1 MFGWLPAAL
10 LGMAA
15 WGSEDAH
22 TVPYV
27 PSASSEG
34 HAGLVRI
41 ESRSG
46 VSGQVRVVAVD
57 DAGQRVEAG
66 QLTLGAGAAVEFEM
80 AALESGDALP
90 GLEGTGPGE
99 GDWRLELST
108 DLDIEARAYA
118 RSEGFVTALHDAALV
133 SGEVELPFF
142 NPGGDAR
149 RSVLRLAN
157 ARGEPAAVSVR
168 GVDDAG
174 VSGGPATVELGP
186 WEARSYAASELES
199 GSAAGLTGSLGDG
212 EGKWRLTLSADRGS
226 AYATNLLL
234 DGSGVLSSV
243 PGGMSRG
250 GLHRVPLFPSASD
263 GAGRRGVV
271 RVVNRSAASAEVS
284 IEAFDATDRAY
295 EELRL
300 ALEAESSAEFDA
312 TDLEQGN
319 AEKGLTGSTGPG
331 EGDWWL
337 ELRSESDIEVLSY
350 VETASGPLSALRG
363 TAGVETDTG
372 MRYEALLWGESGEV
386 RLLNAGGEL
395 AEVRLSG
402 TDDAGSSGGAVEL
415 TLAPWSART
424 LTATALAEG
433 EAGMRGA
440 LGAGGGSWRLRLEAD
455 REIDVLS
462 LVRGSG
468 GMLSDVSRRGRPAG
482 APPRTEVIDA
492 TARGRPDLWVTA
504 SASEAELSP
513 GEAFELTATVGN
525 RGGSGAPPTTLRYY
539 RSADASITTGDA
551 EVGTDAVAELAAGG
565 ASRESASLNAPA
577 TPGTHYYGA
586 CADAVAEESIT
597 SNNCSTGVAVKV
609 TEPPRRP
616 DLAVAATLSDAAL
629 EPGESFALS
638 ATVRNRGGAQA
649 QATTLRYYRS
659 ADASITAGDAE
670 VGTDAVAELA
680 AGATSAGSLTLNAPT
695 TAGTYYYGACAD
707 AVAEETN
714 TSNNCS
720 AAVAVKVTEPPRP
733 PDLVV
738 TAASASEAELSP
750 GEAFDLRA
758 TVGNRG
764 GDASAT
770 TLRYYRSADASI
782 TAGDA
787 EVGTDAVAA
796 LAAGA
801 TSAESLTLNAPTA
814 PGTYYYGACAD
825 AVAEET
831 KTANNC
837 SAAVAVKV
845 TEPPR
850 QPDLVVTAASA
861 SEAELSPGEAF
872 DLRATV
878 GNRGGT
884 GASATTLRYYRS
896 ADASIT
902 AGDAEVGTDAVA
914 ALAAGAT
921 SAESLT
927 LNAPTAPGTYYYGA
941 CADAVAGETKTSNNC
956 SAAVAVK
963 VTEPPPRPDLVVT
976 AASASE
982 AELSPGEAFDLRA
995 TVGNRGGDASATT
1008 LRYYRSA
1015 DASITAGDAEVG
1027 TDAVAALAAG
1037 ATSAESLTV
1046 NAPTAPGTYYYGA
1059 CADAVAEETNTSN
1072 NCSAAVAVKVTEP
1085 PPRPDLVVTAA
1096 SAGEAELSPGE
1107 AFELTATVGN
1117 RGGDASATT
1126 LRYYR
1131 SADASITAGDAEVG
1145 TDAVAALAAG
1155 ATSAESL
1162 TVNAPTAAGT
1172 YYYGACADAVAE
1184 ETNTSNNCSAAVAVK
1199 VTEPPP
1205 RPDLVVTAASAS
1217 EAELSP
1223 REAFELTA
1231 TVGNRGGDASAT
1243 TLRYYRSADAAIT
1256 TSDTQVGTDAVAA
1269 LAAGATSAE
1278 SLTLNAPTTAGTHY
1292 YGACADAV
1300 AEETNTS
1307 NNCSAAVA
1315 VKVTEPPLRPDLVV
1329 TAASASEAELSPG
1342 EAFELTATVGN
1353 RGGTGASA
1361 TTLRYYRSADAAIT
1375 TSDTQVG
1382 TDAVAALA
1390 AGATSAESLTLN
1402 ARTAPGTHYYGAC
1415 ADAVAEETNTSNNC
1429 SAAVA
1434 VKVTEPPRPPDLVVT
1449 AASASEAELSP
1460 GEAFDLRATVG
1471 NRGGTGAS
1479 ATTLRYYRSADAAIT
1494 TSDTQVGTDAV
1505 AALAAG
1511 ATSAESLTLNAPTA
1525 PGTYYY
1531 GACADAVAGET
1542 KTSNN
1547 CSAAVAVKV
1556 TEPPPRPDLVV
1567 TAASASEAELSP
1579 GEAFD
1584 LRATV
1589 RNRGGAQAQAT
1600 TLRYYRSTD
1609 ATITTSDTQVGTDA
1623 VAALAAGATSAESLT
1638 VNAPTAPG
1646 TYYYGACADAVPDES
1661 DTTNNCSAGL
1671 PVTVSEPV
1679 LDPPDLV
1686 VSVSVDNDTPDAG
1699 GEFELTATVRN
1710 VGDGA
1715 SASTTLRY
1723 YRSRDAIISPS
1734 DIVVGVGPVDAL
1746 DASGMSTGSIARK
1759 APTTA
1764 GTDYYGACVEAV
1776 RNESDTTNNC
1786 SAAVAITPQRLG
1798 PPDLVVVVSA
1808 GSDLS
1813 ELAPG
1818 RSLDLDATVTN
1829 VGDGPSA
1836 RTTLRYYWSTDGM
1849 IAPSDTELATD
1860 AVLALPATGRSN
1872 QSAAVT
1878 APSEPGA
1885 YYFGACVDAVPDES
1899 DTTNNC
1905 SPALAATVRP
1915 PGPPDLWVS
1924 KPSSWCGTH
1933 VQGDKAFLQA
1943 AVLNYG
1949 ESTSA
1954 PSTMRFYLHRGEA
1967 TDKWQVTTRTV
1978 KSAPPTIQE
1987 YFLQVFDV
1995 SVDVPNTLGRYGLV
2009 ACVDVVEG
2017 ETETTHNCADNSA
2030 FEVVQYDPLDD
2041 LDLTIPEG
2049 CPLEA
2054 ELCLSVVQRGHW
2066 NVHTRHEEGLVR
2078 FNLNGS
2084 TTLST
2089 DKDYD
2094 RVCATVPV
2102 NAGSNS
2108 MQVDVV
2114 PGSGDQKLCP
2124 PSGSLTVRGNGAASS
2139 GWYVPLGS
2147 STTSTLN
2154 VSLGDAGTCP
2164 AKD

>member
-1 MFGWLPAAL
+1 MAEETNTSNNCSAAVAVKVTEPPRQPDL
-10 LGMAA
+10 VVTAA
-15 WGSEDAH
+15 
-22 TVPYV
+22 
-27 PSASSEG
+27 SAS
-34 HAGLVRI
+34 
-41 ESRSG
+41 
-46 VSGQVRVVAVD
+46 
-57 DAGQRVEAG
+57 EAE
-66 QLTLGAGAAVEFEM
+66 L
-80 AALESGDALP
+80 S
-90 GLEGTGPGE
+90 PGE
-99 GDWRLELST
+99 AF
-108 DLDIEARAYA
+108 DLRATVGN
-118 RSEGFVTALHDAALV
+118 R
-133 SGEVELPFF
+133 
-142 NPGGDAR
+142 GGDASATTLR
-149 RSVLRLAN
+149 YHRSADAAITTSDTQVGTDAVAALAAGATSAESLTVN
-157 ARGEPAAVSVR
+157 APTAPGEYYYGACADAVAEETNTSNNCSAAVAVKVTEPPR
-168 GVDDAG
+168 QPDLAV
-174 VSGGPATVELGP
+174 T
-186 WEARSYAASELES
+186 
-199 GSAAGLTGSLGDG
+199 
-212 EGKWRLTLSADRGS
+212 
-226 AYATNLLL
+226 
-234 DGSGVLSSV
+234 
-243 PGGMSRG
+243 
-250 GLHRVPLFPSASD
+250 
-263 GAGRRGVV
+263 
-271 RVVNRSAASAEVS
+271 AASASEAELS
-284 IEAFDATDRAY
+284 PGEAFDLRATVGNRGGTGASATTLRYHRSADAAITTSDTQVGTDAVAALAAGATSAESLTVNAPTAPGEY
-295 EELRL
+295 YYGACADAVAEETNTSNNCSAAVAVKVTEPPRQPDL
-300 ALEAESSAEFDA
+300 AVTAASASEAELSPGEAFDLRATVGNRGGTGASATTLRYYRSADAAITTSDTQVGTDAVAALAAGATSAESLTVNAPTAPGTYYYGACADA
-312 TDLEQGN
+312 V
-319 AEKGLTGSTGPG
+319 AE
-331 EGDWWL
+331 
-337 ELRSESDIEVLSY
+337 
-350 VETASGPLSALRG
+350 ETNTSNNCSA
-363 TAGVETDTG
+363 
-372 MRYEALLWGESGEV
+372 
-386 RLLNAGGEL
+386 
-395 AEVRLSG
+395 
-402 TDDAGSSGGAVEL
+402 AVAVKVTE
-415 TLAPWSART
+415 
-424 LTATALAEG
+424 
-433 EAGMRGA
+433 
-440 LGAGGGSWRLRLEAD
+440 
-455 REIDVLS
+455 
-462 LVRGSG
+462 
-468 GMLSDVSRRGRPAG
+468 
-482 APPRTEVIDA
+482 PPP
-492 TARGRPDLWVTA
+492 RPDLVVTAA

-525 RGGSGAPPTTLRYY
+525 RGG
-539 RSADASITTGDA
+539 DAS
-551 EVGTDAVAELAAGG
+551 
-565 ASRESASLNAPA
+565 
-577 TPGTHYYGA
+577 
-586 CADAVAEESIT
+586 
-597 SNNCSTGVAVKV
+597 
-609 TEPPRRP
+609 
-616 DLAVAATLSDAAL
+616 
-629 EPGESFALS
+629 
-638 ATVRNRGGAQA
+638 
-649 QATTLRYYRS
+649 ATTLRYYRS

-670 VGTDAVAELA
+670 VGTDAVAALA

-750 GEAFDLRA
+750 GEAF
-758 TVGNRG
+758 
-764 GDASAT
+764 
-770 TLRYYRSADASI
+770 
-782 TAGDA
+782 
-787 EVGTDAVAA
+787 
-796 LAAGA
+796 
-801 TSAESLTLNAPTA
+801 
-814 PGTYYYGACAD
+814 
-825 AVAEET
+825 
-831 KTANNC
+831 
-837 SAAVAVKV
+837 
-845 TEPPR
+845 
-850 QPDLVVTAASA
+850 
-861 SEAELSPGEAF
+861 
-872 DLRATV
+872 
-878 GNRGGT
+878 
-884 GASATTLRYYRS
+884 
-896 ADASIT
+896 
-902 AGDAEVGTDAVA
+902 
-914 ALAAGAT
+914 
-921 SAESLT
+921 
-927 LNAPTAPGTYYYGA
+927 
-941 CADAVAGETKTSNNC
+941 
-956 SAAVAVK
+956 
-963 VTEPPPRPDLVVT
+963 
-976 AASASE
+976 
-982 AELSPGEAFDLRA
+982 
-995 TVGNRGGDASATT
+995 
-1008 LRYYRSA
+1008 
-1015 DASITAGDAEVG
+1015 
-1027 TDAVAALAAG
+1027 
-1037 ATSAESLTV
+1037 
-1046 NAPTAPGTYYYGA
+1046 
-1059 CADAVAEETNTSN
+1059 
-1072 NCSAAVAVKVTEP
+1072 
-1085 PPRPDLVVTAA
+1085 
-1096 SAGEAELSPGE
+1096 
-1107 AFELTATVGN
+1107 
-1117 RGGDASATT
+1117 
-1126 LRYYR
+1126 
-1131 SADASITAGDAEVG
+1131 
-1145 TDAVAALAAG
+1145 
-1155 ATSAESL
+1155 
-1162 TVNAPTAAGT
+1162 
-1172 YYYGACADAVAE
+1172 
-1184 ETNTSNNCSAAVAVK
+1184 
-1199 VTEPPP
+1199 
-1205 RPDLVVTAASAS
+1205 
-1217 EAELSP
+1217 
-1223 REAFELTA
+1223 
-1231 TVGNRGGDASAT
+1231 
-1243 TLRYYRSADAAIT
+1243 
-1256 TSDTQVGTDAVAA
+1256 
-1269 LAAGATSAE
+1269 
-1278 SLTLNAPTTAGTHY
+1278 
-1292 YGACADAV
+1292 
-1300 AEETNTS
+1300 
-1307 NNCSAAVA
+1307 
-1315 VKVTEPPLRPDLVV
+1315 
-1329 TAASASEAELSPG
+1329 
-1342 EAFELTATVGN
+1342 ELTATVGN

-1390 AGATSAESLTLN
+1390 AGATSAESLTVN
-1402 ARTAPGTHYYGAC
+1402 APTAAGTFYYGAC
-1415 ADAVAEETNTSNNC
+1415 ADAVAE
-1429 SAAVA
+1429 
-1434 VKVTEPPRPPDLVVT
+1434 
-1449 AASASEAELSP
+1449 
-1460 GEAFDLRATVG
+1460 
-1471 NRGGTGAS
+1471 
-1479 ATTLRYYRSADAAIT
+1479 
-1494 TSDTQVGTDAV
+1494 
-1505 AALAAG
+1505 
-1511 ATSAESLTLNAPTA
+1511 
-1525 PGTYYY
+1525 
-1531 GACADAVAGET
+1531 ET

-1579 GEAFD
+1579 GEAFE

-1589 RNRGGAQAQAT
+1589 GNRGGDASAT
-1600 TLRYYRSTD
+1600 TLRYHRSAD
-1609 ATITTSDTQVGTDA
+1609 ASITAGDAEVGTDA

-1723 YRSRDAIISPS
+1723 YRSRDAIVSPS

-1978 KSAPPTIQE
+1978 ESAPPTIQE

-1995 SVDVPNTLGRYGLV
+1995 SVDIPNTLGRYGLV

-2017 ETETTHNCADNSA
+2017 ETETTHNCAENSA

-2054 ELCLSVVQRGHW
+2054 ELCLSVVKRGHW

-2089 DKDYD
+2089 DKQYD

-2102 NAGSNS
+2102 NTGSNS

-2124 PSGSLTVRGNGAASS
+2124 PSGSLTVRGNGAVSS

>member
-1 MFGWLPAAL
+1 
-10 LGMAA
+10 MAA
-15 WGSEDAH
+15 WCAEEVH

-41 ESRSG
+41 ESRSV
-46 VSGQVRVVAVD
+46 VSGEVSVVAVD
-57 DAGQRVEAG
+57 DAGRRVEAG
-66 QLTLGAGAAVEFEM
+66 RLTLGAGAAVEFEM
-80 AALESGDALP
+80 AAMESGDASL
-90 GLEGTGPGE
+90 GLAGTGPGE
-99 GDWRLELST
+99 GDWRLEMT
-108 DLDIEARAYA
+108 TELDIEARAYA
-118 RSEGFVTALHDAALV
+118 RSEAFLAALHDAVLL

-142 NPGGDAR
+142 NLGGDAR

-174 VSGGPATVELGP
+174 RAAGPVTAELGP

-212 EGKWRLTLSADRGS
+212 DGRWRLTLSADRGS

-243 PGGMSRG
+243 PGGVSRG
-250 GLHRVPLFPSASD
+250 GFHRVPLFPSASD
-263 GAGRRGVV
+263 GEGRRGLV
-271 RVVNRSAASAEVS
+271 RVVNRSADSAEVS
-284 IEAFDATDRAY
+284 IDAFDATDRAY
-295 EELRL
+295 ERLELTL
-300 ALEAESSAEFDA
+300 AGEASGQFDSS
-312 TDLEQGN
+312 DLERGN

-337 ELRSESDIEVLSY
+337 ELSSASDIELLSY
-350 VETASGPLSALRG
+350 VDTASGPLSALRG
-363 TAGVETDTG
+363 TSGVETQSG

-386 RLLNAGGEL
+386 RLLNAGGGP

-433 EAGMRGA
+433 EAGLRGA
-440 LGAGGGSWRLRLEAD
+440 LGAGTGNWRLRLEAD
-455 REIDVLS
+455 RELDVLS
-462 LVRGSG
+462 LVRGAG

-513 GEAFELTATVGN
+513 GEAFELTAAVGN
-525 RGGSGAPPTTLRYY
+525 RGGSEAP
-539 RSADASITTGDA
+539 
-551 EVGTDAVAELAAGG
+551 
-565 ASRESASLNAPA
+565 
-577 TPGTHYYGA
+577 
-586 CADAVAEESIT
+586 
-597 SNNCSTGVAVKV
+597 
-609 TEPPRRP
+609 
-616 DLAVAATLSDAAL
+616 
-629 EPGESFALS
+629 
-638 ATVRNRGGAQA
+638 
-649 QATTLRYYRS
+649 ATTLRYYRS
-659 ADASITAGDAE
+659 TDASITTSDAE
-670 VGTDAVAELA
+670 VGA
-680 AGATSAGSLTLNAPT
+680 
-695 TAGTYYYGACAD
+695 
-707 AVAEETN
+707 
-714 TSNNCS
+714 
-720 AAVAVKVTEPPRP
+720 
-733 PDLVV
+733 
-738 TAASASEAELSP
+738 
-750 GEAFDLRA
+750 
-758 TVGNRG
+758 
-764 GDASAT
+764 
-770 TLRYYRSADASI
+770 
-782 TAGDA
+782 
-787 EVGTDAVAA
+787 DAVAA

-801 TSAESLTLNAPTA
+801 TSAESLTL
-814 PGTYYYGACAD
+814 
-825 AVAEET
+825 
-831 KTANNC
+831 
-837 SAAVAVKV
+837 
-845 TEPPR
+845 
-850 QPDLVVTAASA
+850 
-861 SEAELSPGEAF
+861 
-872 DLRATV
+872 
-878 GNRGGT
+878 
-884 GASATTLRYYRS
+884 
-896 ADASIT
+896 
-902 AGDAEVGTDAVA
+902 
-914 ALAAGAT
+914 
-921 SAESLT
+921 
-927 LNAPTAPGTYYYGA
+927 
-941 CADAVAGETKTSNNC
+941 
-956 SAAVAVK
+956 
-963 VTEPPPRPDLVVT
+963 
-976 AASASE
+976 
-982 AELSPGEAFDLRA
+982 
-995 TVGNRGGDASATT
+995 
-1008 LRYYRSA
+1008 
-1015 DASITAGDAEVG
+1015 
-1027 TDAVAALAAG
+1027 
-1037 ATSAESLTV
+1037 
-1046 NAPTAPGTYYYGA
+1046 
-1059 CADAVAEETNTSN
+1059 
-1072 NCSAAVAVKVTEP
+1072 
-1085 PPRPDLVVTAA
+1085 
-1096 SAGEAELSPGE
+1096 
-1107 AFELTATVGN
+1107 
-1117 RGGDASATT
+1117 
-1126 LRYYR
+1126 
-1131 SADASITAGDAEVG
+1131 
-1145 TDAVAALAAG
+1145 
-1155 ATSAESL
+1155 
-1162 TVNAPTAAGT
+1162 NAPTAAGT

-1184 ETNTSNNCSAAVAVK
+1184 ETNTANNCSAAAAVT
-1199 VTEPPP
+1199 VREPPR
-1205 RPDLVVTAASAS
+1205 RPDL
-1217 EAELSP
+1217 
-1223 REAFELTA
+1223 
-1231 TVGNRGGDASAT
+1231 
-1243 TLRYYRSADAAIT
+1243 
-1256 TSDTQVGTDAVAA
+1256 AVAA
-1269 LAAGATSAE
+1269 TPSDAA
-1278 SLTLNAPTTAGTHY
+1278 L
-1292 YGACADAV
+1292 D
-1300 AEETNTS
+1300 
-1307 NNCSAAVA
+1307 
-1315 VKVTEPPLRPDLVV
+1315 
-1329 TAASASEAELSPG
+1329 PG
-1342 EAFELTATVGN
+1342 ESF
-1353 RGGTGASA
+1353 
-1361 TTLRYYRSADAAIT
+1361 TLS
-1375 TSDTQVG
+1375 
-1382 TDAVAALA
+1382 
-1390 AGATSAESLTLN
+1390 
-1402 ARTAPGTHYYGAC
+1402 
-1415 ADAVAEETNTSNNC
+1415 
-1429 SAAVA
+1429 
-1434 VKVTEPPRPPDLVVT
+1434 
-1449 AASASEAELSP
+1449 
-1460 GEAFDLRATVG
+1460 
-1471 NRGGTGAS
+1471 
-1479 ATTLRYYRSADAAIT
+1479 
-1494 TSDTQVGTDAV
+1494 
-1505 AALAAG
+1505 
-1511 ATSAESLTLNAPTA
+1511 
-1525 PGTYYY
+1525 
-1531 GACADAVAGET
+1531 
-1542 KTSNN
+1542 
-1547 CSAAVAVKV
+1547 
-1556 TEPPPRPDLVV
+1556 
-1567 TAASASEAELSP
+1567 
-1579 GEAFD
+1579 
-1584 LRATV
+1584 ATV
-1589 RNRGGAQAQAT
+1589 RNRGGADARAT

-1609 ATITTSDTQVGTDA
+1609 ATITTSDTEEGTDA
-1623 VAALAAGATSAESLT
+1623 VDELVASGSSAESIALT
-1638 VNAPTAPG
+1638 APPTSGTYYYGACVDAVPDEHDTTNNCSAGRPVTVSEPVLDPPDLVVSVSVDNDTPDAGGEFELTATVRNVGDGASSSTTLRYYRSSDATITTADTEQGIDAMHALSASQSSRASLTLNAPEDPG

-1723 YRSRDAIISPS
+1723 YRSRDAIVSPS

-1764 GTDYYGACVEAV
+1764 GTEYYGACVEAV

-1818 RSLDLDATVTN
+1818 QSPDLDATVTN

-1849 IAPSDTELATD
+1849 IVPSDTELATD

-1872 QSAAVT
+1872 HSAAVT

-2041 LDLTIPEG
+2041 LDLAIPEG

-2054 ELCLSVVQRGHW
+2054 EICLSVVQRGHW

-2102 NAGSNS
+2102 NTGSNS

-2139 GWYVPLGS
+2139 GWYVPLDS